1 MKIHTKGS
9 GPHNIQ
15 RLKFNFR
22 PQPELYKNELVRQS
36 STDSAELEF
45 NGKLHFALKYDQEV
59 EALVVKI
66 FEARD
71 LPIKDVTGS
80 SDPYIKVFLLPDRQK
95 KFQTKVHR
103 KNLNPVFNETFLFS
117 VPYEDIRERYLQ
129 FSVYDF
135 DRFSRH
141 DLIGHVVLRGLLESA
156 DLHQEIEY
164 TMNILAP
171 PQINVKYIPI
181 IGLQNEEYVTCE
193 CGIVNK
199 VISEYKEPKNLPTST
214 KLLPGESDKISR
226 RAPRTT
232 QILRLATSSIPT
244 NPAIPSARPRDAPP
258 ALPLHKETA
267 GGTTATANVR
277 DHNQLSQFERA
288 MVGSAVTSRKSGIS
302 ISNSF
307 YSLSVEE
314 GQKDKLEKE
323 ENNAPVTSISPKP
336 KKKKRGP
343 VSPIATVTPRQPS
356 VTTPAIHIPDIIIT
370 DVKKINDP
378 EFLNK
383 IRKITSQHIKDK
395 NKNNCKLYICGVY
408 LAPPMKKHILDHYIQ
423 NTNRVLENLE
433 NVILVMAS
441 NRRTITIR
449 AYTADIRKIIIEE
462 LKKLDD
468 GLRFVARVP
477 KAQQIHHTKVV
488 LNTNTYDETNDS
500 CLEEMERCIG
510 VRPLKMK
517 TIKGNLKLFIFDGAH
532 SYDEVATLMKTT
544 KHAFF
549 GAFSMKPQE
558 YRDDPKRVVQCKKCF
573 LFTHATSA
581 CHGEKKDP
589 TCTIQNE
596 EGIDIEI
603 CTACKKP
610 GHGANQAKCEKFQK
624 AVDRQIAQHEEKIM
638 KQKEEAERRN
648 VALRYRRDNASYA
661 NILSAS
667 QFPSLSKQT
676 TQAQPENQPIKQQS
690 VNIISNKVNS
700 MEPLLQELQTTMKQ
714 LLLQL
719 QIQQEIL
726 MKILKK

>member
-1 MKIHTKGS
+1 MI
-9 GPHNIQ
+9 
-15 RLKFNFR
+15 
-22 PQPELYKNELVRQS
+22 
-36 STDSAELEF
+36 
-45 NGKLHFALKYDQEV
+45 
-59 EALVVKI
+59 
-66 FEARD
+66 
-71 LPIKDVTGS
+71 
-80 SDPYIKVFLLPDRQK
+80 K
-95 KFQTKVHR
+95 KFHEWQGIQTKIKQLNCKLCNKSSAVKCFLKISANISNGHLVNSENEINIYSCNINFCKINKKDCR
-103 KNLNPVFNETFLFS
+103 KCNK
-117 VPYEDIRERYLQ
+117 
-129 FSVYDF
+129 
-135 DRFSRH
+135 
-141 DLIGHVVLRGLLESA
+141 
-156 DLHQEIEY
+156 
-164 TMNILAP
+164 
-171 PQINVKYIPI
+171 QINVKYIPI

-314 GQKDKLEKE
+314 EQKDKLEKE

-336 KKKKRGP
+336 KKRKRGP

-383 IRKITSQHIKDK
+383 IRKITSQH
-395 NKNNCKLYICGVY
+395 G
-408 LAPPMKKHILDHYIQ
+408 ARQ
-423 NTNRVLENLE
+423 
-433 NVILVMAS
+433 VMAS

-700 MEPLLQELQTTMKQ
+700 MEPLLQELQTTIKQ

-726 MKILKK
+726 IKILNK